1 MAGQP
6 DSEHGLHRLMD
17 DVCRLPVTVITLIS
31 NLSGPSG
38 VLRDPYVPSQCRKG
52 VPEYQKHRR
61 EWMEAVD
68 LHLRAQHKEIARARW
83 L

>member
-6 DSEHGLHRLMD
+6 DSEH
-17 DVCRLPVTVITLIS
+17 RLPDAVITLIS
-31 NLSGPSG
+31 NLSGTSG

-68 LHLRAQHKEIARARW
+68 MHLRAQRKEIARARW